1 MPRPSP
7 PLALLV
13 LALAAADA
21 RPASTL
27 YGIGSSFQDASS
39 NLYRIDDHGG
49 APKVTDVGETGLWM
63 CDLAVDPTSGRM
75 FGITCAD
82 LGVSTELFELNPS
95 DGSATLVGKLGVSLQ
110 NGLEFDVNG
119 DLWSVGV
126 GGSGAVLHRID
137 VQTGQATAV
146 GPLGA
151 NSGGDLAFGI
161 DGTLWMAGHDALYR
175 VNTGTGAAT
184 LVGPFGVADVV
195 GLDVDEDGQL
205 ILGRGVWGGA
215 VELHRV
221 NPTTG
226 AATPI
231 GPVAGSVPVGIG
243 GLSFAGAVGVTYEGD
258 GLGQVLGIEWTS
270 GPPGAEAK
278 GTITV
283 DGGTP
288 NDVIAIL
295 IGLKKLE
302 QPLGNVTLLVDPTG
316 AVLLTVPLDAQGS
329 VGFPADLD
337 LLQSFAD
344 LHAVMIQAISN
355 LVAQDHET
363 QLMIIHNL
371 RG

>member
-21 RPASTL
+21 RTASTL
-27 YGIGSSFQDASS
+27 YGVGSSVQDASS
-39 NLYRIDDHGG
+39 NLYRVDDHGG
-49 APKVTDVGETGLWM
+49 APKVTDVGETGLWL
-63 CDLAVDPTSGRM
+63 CDVAIDPTSGRV
-75 FGITCAD
+75 FAITCAGI
-82 LGVSTELFELNPS
+82 GVSTELYELS
-95 DGSATLVGKLGVSLQ
+95 LVDGSATLVGALGVPQQ

-126 GGSGAVLHRID
+126 GGNAKLHRVD
-137 VQTGQATAV
+137 AQTGLATEV
-146 GPLGA
+146 GPLGVD
-151 NSGGDLAFGI
+151 SGGDLAFGI

-175 VNTGTGAAT
+175 VNTGSGAAT

-205 ILGRGVWGGA
+205 ILGRGVWSGP

-295 IGLKKLE
+295 IGLQQLE

-329 VGFPADLD
+329 VSFPADLD

-363 QLMIIHNL
+363 RLMIIHNL